1 MAIKVVCEI
10 KEPGKEEFTNKKNL
24 FFKSRKELQK
34 GLAGPGIN
42 GETIYNLLKFG
53 KDEVEFPDKSQR
65 RLILEEVV

>member
-1 MAIKVVCEI
+1 MAIKVTCEI
-10 KEPGKEEFTNKKNL
+10 RESEKEEFKKKQDL
-24 FFKSRKELQK
+24 FFKSRKELHK

-53 KDEVEFPDKSQR
+53 KDEVEFPDKTQR